1 MPTEPSPLR
10 TDIAWSN
17 AQRIV
22 VRGLDL
28 PGEIIGK
35 VNLGDM
41 AYLEIFGRLPNEKES
56 TVFNALSVTLVEHG
70 LTPSVLATRM
80 TYLGAPESMQAAVA
94 AGLCGLGTVFVGSM
108 EEAAKVLQDALA
120 SATADVDLDT
130 LAAAIVADYRASKRI
145 IPGLGHNL
153 HKQGDPRTPRLFEV
167 ARENGFSGRYV
178 LLMQAIE
185 RQAEQATGRR
195 LPINATGAI
204 AAVASE
210 IGLHWVATRGLAVMA
225 RAIGLVAHILEE
237 ARSPMAKAIWD
248 RCEADA
254 TSHIGK

>member
-1 MPTEPSPLR
+1 MPNEPTIRS
-10 TDIAWSN
+10 DIAWSN
-17 AQRIV
+17 AERIV

-28 PGEIIGK
+28 PNEIIGK

-41 AYLEIFGRLPNEKES
+41 AYLELFGRLPSAQES
-56 TVFNALSVTLVEHG
+56 AVFNALAVTLVEHG

-94 AGLCGLGTVFVGSM
+94 AGLCGLGMVFAGSM
-108 EEAAKVLQDALA
+108 EEAAKVLQETLASASVDADLDALA
-120 SATADVDLDT
+120 AG
-130 LAAAIVADYRASKRI
+130 IVADYRAKKRI
-145 IPGLGHNL
+145 IPGIGHNL
-153 HKQGDPRTPRLFEV
+153 HKAGDPRTPRLFEV
-167 ARENGFSGRYV
+167 ARENGVSGRYV

-185 RQAEQATGRR
+185 REAEKATGRR
-195 LPINATGAI
+195 LPVNATGAI

-210 IGLHWVATRGLAVMA
+210 IGLPWIATRGLAVMA

-248 RCEADA
+248 RCEATA
-254 TSHIGK
+254 TSHIEK

>member
-1 MPTEPSPLR
+1 MPNEPAIRSN
-10 TDIAWSN
+10 IAWSD
-17 AQRIV
+17 AERIV

-28 PGEIIGK
+28 PSEIIGK

-41 AYLEIFGRLPNEKES
+41 AYLEIFGRLPKPEES
-56 TVFNALSVTLVEHG
+56 TVFNALAVTLVEHG
-70 LTPSVLATRM
+70 LTPSAIATRM

-94 AGLCGLGTVFVGSM
+94 AGLCGLGTVFAGSM
-108 EEAAKVLQDALA
+108 EEAAKVLQEALAAAPAETDIDALA
-120 SATADVDLDT
+120 
-130 LAAAIVADYRASKRI
+130 AAMVADYRARKRT

-167 ARENGFSGRYV
+167 ARENGFCGRYV

-185 RQAEQATGRR
+185 RQAGKVTGRR

-210 IGLHWVATRGLAVMA
+210 IGLPWIATRGLAVMA

-237 ARSPMAKAIWD
+237 SRSPMAKAIWY
-248 RCEADA
+248 RSEAEA
-254 TSHIGK
+254 TNHIEK